1 MMSRPIVYAHRGAS
15 GVCPENTMSA
25 FRRAVEMGA
34 TGIETDAQ
42 MSRDGVLV
50 ICHDEKVDR
59 TTSGSGLLASKTL
72 DELKS
77 LDAGSW
83 FGSSF
88 AGERIPTLE
97 ELLGLVAEAGITLNI
112 EIKSGVVLYPGIEA
126 ALVGLVRRYGLAG
139 RVIFSSFNHYS
150 LVECKRI
157 APDIPTGILYMEG
170 LVDPWVYAKYV
181 GVNALH
187 PLFHGVRAE
196 LVAGAHEAGLLVN
209 PWTVDDPKQ
218 IAGML
223 QCGVDGIISN
233 YPNRVLEVLGNA

>member
-1 MMSRPIVYAHRGAS
+1 MNRPIVYAHRGAS

-25 FRRAVEMGA
+25 FRRAVELGA
-34 TGIETDAQ
+34 TGIETDVQ
-42 MSRDGVLV
+42 MSRDGALV
-50 ICHDEKVDR
+50 ICHDEKLDR
-59 TTSGSGLLASKTL
+59 TTSGKGLLASRTL

-88 AGERIPTLE
+88 AGEKIPVLE
-97 ELLGLVAEAGITLNI
+97 ELLALVAETGIRLNV

-126 ALVGLVRRYGLAG
+126 ALVESVRRYNLSGQ
-139 RVIFSSFNHYS
+139 VIFSSFNHYS
-150 LVECKRI
+150 LVECKKV
-157 APDIPTGILYMEG
+157 APEIPTGILYIEG

-187 PLFHGVRAE
+187 PLFHGVRPE
-196 LVAGAHEAGLLVN
+196 LVAGAHQAGLLVN
-209 PWTVDDPKQ
+209 TWTVDEPKQ

-223 QCGVDGIISN
+223 QCGVDGIITN
-233 YPNRVLEVLGNA
+233 YPDRVLEVLANA